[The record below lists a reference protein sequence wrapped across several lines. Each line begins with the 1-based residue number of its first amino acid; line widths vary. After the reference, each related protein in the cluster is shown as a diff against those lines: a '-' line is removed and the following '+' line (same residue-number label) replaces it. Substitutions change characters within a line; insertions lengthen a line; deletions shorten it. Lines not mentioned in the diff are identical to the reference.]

1 MGLPPLDQLTT
12 GLADHVCH
20 VVGHRGDLARTAPAY
35 LAAGLT
41 LGQRAVVAA
50 PPAELG
56 TAHAVAAAAH
66 AAGSVA
72 VAVVELSSARRP
84 GPLDPATTIEAAR
97 AGLEQ
102 ALDGG
107 HSGLRVVALLSTV
120 AADPDLGPSFA
131 AWEHAL
137 DQWRSTRPIAW
148 SCWLDRA
155 VLGDRT
161 VNQLACL
168 HPRVVTTGAP
178 VPFRLFHRAG
188 RLVLEG
194 ELDTF
199 STPLLARAL
208 EVVRPEPGRRLVVD
222 ARGLTFV
229 NHRAVLAIVDG
240 LARRHPAGVTLA
252 GAPSVSPRLLES
264 LGVQPHL
271 LDALPSPW

>member
-1 MGLPPLDQLTT
+1 MGLPPLNQLTT

-20 VVGHRGDLARTAPAY
+20 VVGGPGDLARTAPAY
-35 LAAGLT
+35 LTAGLA
-41 LGQRAVVAA
+41 LGQRAVVVA

-56 TAHAVAAAAH
+56 PARSVAAAAH
-66 AAGSVA
+66 AAGSVE
-72 VAVVELSSARRP
+72 VVELSTARRP
-84 GPLDPATTIEAAR
+84 GPLDPVTTIEAAR
-97 AGLEQ
+97 AGLEKT
-102 ALDGG
+102 LGDG

-137 DQWRSTRPIAW
+137 DQWRSTLPIAW
-148 SCWLDRA
+148 SCWLDRS

-168 HPRVVTTGAP
+168 HPRVVSTAAP

-208 EVVRPEPGRRLVVD
+208 EVVRPEPGQRLVVD

-264 LGVQPHL
+264 LGVDPHL

>member
-20 VVGHRGDLARTAPAY
+20 VVGGPGDLARTAPAY

-41 LGQRAVVAA
+41 LGQRAVVVA

-56 TAHAVAAAAH
+56 PAQEVAAAAH
-66 AAGSVA
+66 AAGP
-72 VAVVELSSARRP
+72 VAVVELPAARRP
-84 GPLDPATTIEAAR
+84 GPLDAAATIEAAR
-97 AGLEQ
+97 TGLAT
-102 ALDGG
+102 ALEAG

-120 AADPDLGPSFA
+120 VADPDLGPSFA

-137 DQWRSTRPIAW
+137 DEWRSTRPIAW
-148 SCWLDRA
+148 SCWLDRS

-168 HPRVVTTGAP
+168 HPRVVTTGPP

-264 LGVQPHL
+264 LGVEPHL

>member
-1 MGLPPLDQLTT
+1 MGQLPLDRLAS

-20 VVGHRGDLARTAPAY
+20 VVDGPVDLARTAPAY
-35 LAAGLT
+35 LAQGLV
-41 LGQRAVVAA
+41 LGQRCVVVA
-50 PPAELG
+50 PPADLEP
-56 TAHAVAAAAH
+56 ARQVAAAADPG
-66 AAGSVA
+66 GSVA
-72 VAVVELSSARRP
+72 VVEVTTVRRP
-84 GPLDPATTIEAAR
+84 APLDPGATIATVGAA
-97 AGLEQ
+97 LEG
-102 ALDGG
+102 ALEGG

-137 DQWRSTRPIAW
+137 DQWQSTMPIAS
-148 SCWLDRA
+148 SCWFDRS
-155 VLGDRT
+155 VLGEKT
-161 VNQLACL
+161 VNELACL
-168 HPRVVTTGAP
+168 HPRVVSTGTP

-199 STPLLARAL
+199 CTPLLARAL
-208 EVVRPEPGRRLVVD
+208 AVVRPEPGQRLVVD

-240 LARRHPAGVTLA
+240 LARRHPTGVTLA

-264 LGVQPHL
+264 LGVEPHL